1 MTSKRDLKR
10 RVRERQARTG
20 ESYMTARRHVLDQAA
35 SAAPREPAIPVVE
48 MISVTDEA
56 ARLGL
61 KCRAVITSTL
71 ASQVN
76 PTAVLQRV
84 RDALRATTDDPGTR
98 ILRAAAFDGQPP
110 QIGTRRF
117 PDWIDEIRRFL
128 ARARAGI
135 GGVSNTGNMLAM
147 PIEAGDGSLLMVI
160 AHIGFRP
167 AWRPEPPEPRLVLTS
182 IDSFSTGADQL
193 VLAMLP

>member
-20 ESYMTARRHVLDQAA
+20 ESYMTARRHVLAQAA

-71 ASQVN
+71 VSQVA
-76 PTAVLQRV
+76 PVAVLERV
-84 RDALRATTDDPGTR
+84 RDALLATPDDPGTR
-98 ILRAAAFDGQPP
+98 VLRAAVLDGEPP
-110 QIGTRRF
+110 QIGTRVL
-117 PDWIDEIRRFL
+117 PAWLDETRRFL
-128 ARARAGI
+128 ARAHAGI
-135 GGVSNTGNMLAM
+135 GGVSENGNMLAL
-147 PIEAGDGSLLMVI
+147 PVEARDGSLLMVI

-167 AWRPEPPEPRLVLTS
+167 AWRPEPPQPRLVLTT